1 MISKTVQPYLF
12 RFSGFGLGIDF
23 TDVFYNYVVV
33 VDLKIFY
40 AENFLLFASLC
51 CKLDIK
57 SFIEWI
63 CTIKLHPSVC
73 YNFLI

>member
-1 MISKTVQPYLF
+1 MQPYLF

-23 TDVFYNYVVV
+23 TDVFYNHVVV

-40 AENFLLFASLC
+40 AENFLLFAWPC

-63 CTIKLHPSVC
+63 RTIKLHPSVC

>member
-40 AENFLLFASLC
+40 AENFLLFASPVRHIVQL
-51 CKLDIK
+51 LQFFIK
-57 SFIEWI
+57 G
-63 CTIKLHPSVC
+63 VGQ
-73 YNFLI
+73 